1 MASAGDK
8 TLQRARR
15 MGDVEFEAL
24 KVHFDQLPQHFGT
37 APSTYRG
44 VFPSALYIEI
54 IKIFHFNKIKSR

>member
-1 MASAGDK
+1 MVAAADNNSI
-8 TLQRARR
+8 ARR

-44 VFPSALYIEI
+44 VLRLTMYNI
-54 IKIFHFNKIKSR
+54 IIF